1 MELNDHTYKQ
11 FDIELDEI
19 RSDFL
24 QMGGCVQSMIAD
36 AMEVLATGDAECF
49 ERVKVNEKQVNQ
61 LELDID
67 DRITTMLARRQP
79 LGFDLRLLLA
89 VTKML
94 TDMERCGDEAER
106 IAVLGRR
113 MHDDAQKFVPEM
125 ELQHVATAVLGMLH
139 DVMDSFARHDSVLAA
154 SVVRGDKKVD
164 KEWKAAMRGLITYMI
179 EDPRMITGS
188 IDLMLMSRSLGRIGD
203 HCKNMAER
211 VIFMVH
217 GKDVRHQGAKAAER
231 LVKKATRQISSSEA
245 ATSASSEPTS
255 VPGVATPAGASTS
268 DSASQDKSEGSGQA

>member
-49 ERVKVNEKQVNQ
+49 ERVKENEKQVNQ

-113 MHDDAQKFVPEM
+113 MHEDAQKFVPEM

-231 LVKKATRQISSSEA
+231 LVKKATRHISAMQAPTSA
-245 ATSASSEPTS
+245 ATESISTPD
-255 VPGVATPAGASTS
+255 ATTAADASTP
-268 DSASQDKSEGSGQA
+268 DVSQEVKPESGSQS

>member
-19 RSDFL
+19 RSEFL
-24 QMGGCVQSMIAD
+24 QMGGYVQSMISD
-36 AMEVLATGDAECF
+36 AMEVLASGDVDAF
-49 ERVKVNEKQVNQ
+49 ERVKANEKHVNQ

-67 DRITTMLARRQP
+67 ERITTILARRQP
-79 LGFDLRLLLA
+79 LGFDLRMLLA

-106 IAVLGRR
+106 ISVLARR
-113 MHDDAQKFVPEM
+113 MHEDAQKFMPEM

-139 DVMDSFARHDSVLAA
+139 DAMDSFARYDSVLAA
-154 SVVRGDKKVD
+154 SVVRSDKKVD
-164 KEWKAAMRGLITYMI
+164 KEWKSAMRGLITYMI
-179 EDPRMITGS
+179 EDPRTITGS
-188 IDLMLMSRSLGRIGD
+188 IDLMMTSRSLGRIGD

-231 LVKKATRQISSSEA
+231 LVKKAARQTAGSSNVDGLPTRPDAVTAVTDTRSSGDTVEQN
-245 ATSASSEPTS
+245 P
-255 VPGVATPAGASTS
+255 STGTQPS
-268 DSASQDKSEGSGQA
+268 TN